1 MANSYFKFKRFT
13 VWHDRC
19 AMKVGTD
26 GVLLGAWVPVGD
38 YQHVLDVG
46 TGTGLIALQL
56 TQRMPDVR
64 VVAVE
69 IDGDAARQARENAD
83 WSPWGARIQ
92 VVCEDF
98 NNFVSDLRFDLIV
111 SNPPFFV
118 DALKCPDMKRSLARH
133 AWGGLN
139 YDALLRRSVDLLRP
153 GGKVCMVI
161 PAEQEQTVLDVA
173 WAYKLYPSHLVRVYT
188 KPHKPCRRILLALS
202 RELSVCLKQE
212 LYILGE
218 DNTYSQEYVN
228 LVKDFYWHL

>member
-1 MANSYFKFKRFT
+1 MANPYFKFKRFT

-26 GVLLGAWVPVGD
+26 GVLLGAWVPSGD
-38 YQHVLDVG
+38 YQHALDVG

-56 TQRMPDVR
+56 TQRMPNVR

-69 IDGDAARQARENAD
+69 IDEDAARQAQENAD
-83 WSPWGARIQ
+83 RSPWGARIR

-98 NNFVSDLRFDLIV
+98 NKFVSDIRFDLIV

-118 DALKCPDMKRSLARH
+118 DALKCPDMKRNLARH

-139 YDALLRRSVDLLRP
+139 YGALLCRSVDLLQP

-161 PAEQEQTVLDVA
+161 PAEQEQFVLDAA
-173 WAYKLYPSHLVRVYT
+173 WACKLYPSHLVRVYT
-188 KPHKPCRRILLALS
+188 KPYKPCRRILLALS
-202 RELSVCLKQE
+202 GDLSICLEQE
-212 LYILGE
+212 LYVLE
-218 DNTYSQEYVN
+218 DDGTYSQEYLN
-228 LVKDFYWHL
+228 LVKDFYQHM